1 MKVDTVI
8 TLDNDVNCLLLE
20 KANYN
25 NDNYFLSVVLD
36 DNEEPSDEYVVLKE
50 IIENGYNLDLCGYP
64 HEEEIILEPK
74 ELIAK
79 YQKERA
85 KLNAEIDKILEEVSK
100 LLEEN

>member
-50 IIENGYNLDLCGYP
+50 IIENNQNYVMRIMD
-64 HEEEIILEPK
+64 
-74 ELIAK
+74 
-79 YQKERA
+79 
-85 KLNAEIDKILEEVSK
+85 
-100 LLEEN
+100 

>member
-36 DNEEPSDEYVVLKE
+36 DNEEPSDEYIVLKE
-50 IIENGYNLDLCGYP
+50 IIENNQDYVMRVVDETVLAELVKFFTNSFGEKVQNLPDF
-64 HEEEIILEPK
+64 ED
-74 ELIAK
+74 A
-79 YQKERA
+79 A
-85 KLNAEIDKILEEVSK
+85 
-100 LLEEN
+100 